1 MESRI
6 YPWQEHDWQQLQQL
20 RARLSHAILF
30 HGAEGTGKIAFA
42 EQFAQSLLCDT
53 PDSAGHACGSC
64 DACGWFTQYSH
75 PDYRRVRP
83 EVLEQGDADEAGEGE
98 EASTKKSASSKT
110 PSKDIRI
117 EQVRSLATF
126 MNVSTHRAG
135 LRVVVLYPAEAL
147 NAASA
152 NALLKT
158 LEEPPPG
165 TVFILVAHR
174 IERLLPTILSRCRKI
189 ALGMPAVPAALS
201 WLQALGVQDADRW
214 LAEQGGA
221 PLAAL
226 AASQAELAPERDA
239 LLGLLAKPDAASALA
254 VAERLQKTPLSQLVS
269 WQQRWL
275 YDLFSV
281 KLSATVRYY
290 PRHQKALTALAA
302 RVPVARLQ
310 QALRDAGG
318 RRAVADH
325 PLSARLF
332 IEDMLLDYA
341 AIFN

>member
-1 MESRI
+1 
-6 YPWQEHDWQQLQQL
+6 
-20 RARLSHAILF
+20 
-30 HGAEGTGKIAFA
+30 
-42 EQFAQSLLCDT
+42 
-53 PDSAGHACGSC
+53 
-64 DACGWFTQYSH
+64 
-75 PDYRRVRP
+75 
-83 EVLEQGDADEAGEGE
+83 
-98 EASTKKSASSKT
+98 
-110 PSKDIRI
+110 
-117 EQVRSLATF
+117 
-126 MNVSTHRAG
+126 
-135 LRVVVLYPAEAL
+135 
-147 NAASA
+147 
-152 NALLKT
+152 LLKT
-158 LEEPPPG
+158 LEEPPPD

-189 ALGMPAVPAALS
+189 ALGMPDVPAALS
-201 WLQALGVQDADRW
+201 WLQTQGVQDAERW

-226 AASQAELAPERDA
+226 DASQAELAPERDA
-239 LLGLLAKPDAASALA
+239 LLGLLARPDAAGALA
-254 VAERLQKTPLSQLVS
+254 VAERLQKAPLSQLVS